1 MTEAIFRPAA
11 AADMEDAFHWYEAQ
25 HPGLGSEFLSAVRT
39 SVQTILANPEINA
52 VVHRDTRR
60 GLLKRFPYVLY
71 YRVYGDSVVVVAC
84 LHGRRDPL
92 RWQTRS

>member
-25 HPGLGSEFLSAVRT
+25 RPGLGSEFLSAVRI

-52 VVHRDTRR
+52 VVNRDTPRAI
-60 GLLKRFPYVLY
+60 LKRFPYALY

-92 RWQTRS
+92 RWQARS